1 MKNRNDENKK
11 RKEGSMTG
19 RVRALTGATR
29 VMSLVAAVLIAVFGL
44 TMIGGSAYADTDKA
58 EKYDFYTLSSNVTAY
73 FSDATKPGDNSGLS
87 ADEGW
92 TTIAQNASEGG
103 DLLGYGD
110 DDVSSFSGWLV
121 SKATGSSNTVGYDS
135 LKKIDGKLNGSNDAY
150 KGVLAYAQYGSLLN
164 GLGLDSTS
172 TGLGLHFQNMAFGSI
187 MAFLYLLAGGI
198 DTIFS
203 AVIWVLETLNPFKLF
218 YSAISASSVA
228 MANGMTGGQGVPAWM
243 KSLDTWFSG
252 WYQALVNLSWTVL
265 VPLFIFTFIISSLM
279 WKKGNAL
286 SGLKKL
292 VIRMLFLGV
301 GLPLIGS
308 MYTASL
314 GVMKDATAGAGMGA
328 TRVVLSTFVDFE
340 NWAKVNRLAVPS
352 TDAVLQWDESK
363 QAPTG
368 ESVNKLRQTTVAIN
382 KIANTGAFTD
392 VTGLNPS
399 DLGSIS
405 AESAKMTSSGGLKD
419 VTYIATMN
427 MLLRYTNSESYQAS
441 DFDTSIKGR
450 INQQVSEGKELVKSC
465 ATTWFNVQAD
475 GSTKVDG
482 KSCPTTKALGNPV
495 LKVREGTGLTT
506 THDGSEVTFKTENAQ
521 IAGDWVVLGD
531 DADALKNFNNA
542 NLSALSM
549 YNYLNTTFDKNSATT
564 YSSSN
569 AVSSATREYHNSVNL
584 VGSAGVNWLYWV
596 NAAVTLLCFIVLGLG
611 YAFGMLTGAIKNSL
625 HIITAVPFATLG
637 SLAGIA
643 KVVIYTF
650 TMITEIVG
658 TMFIYRLAQE
668 IILSIPGIFEG
679 GLEHTFGS
687 MGGFGTYLKNS
698 GNITL
703 FTALVSTVLLL
714 ILTWKMMHFRGAFVK
729 GLNEAVTKIVD
740 KFLDTNVAPPAGGGK
755 LMPALAGGVGAG
767 VGSAAANRLMS
778 GRGALG
784 GGSGRGGVSSGLMA
798 GSGGIQDG
806 NGGGSG
812 MGGGSMLSING
823 TDGPGPDEIG
833 PGAPGGDPNGPTGSG
848 SGGGG
853 LLLSDGSGGV
863 NTNVNND
870 ITNGDEN
877 SSLLS
882 TSESDRQ
889 IASEVDARGG
899 LSEPSVSSDSYS
911 GDDVTAS
918 STVVNNSDDTMSET
932 TSSIQSTMDAHDK
945 ADKARVDQAT
955 SGVKAVWHG
964 GKAAAKAYSG
974 DVAGA
979 AQDGQKAL
987 GDVQNAQT
995 KGQEAKAH
1003 RQAAETPRPARS
1015 VQQPRQTSQPQS
1027 QQPQQP
1033 QRGVVGAQRQAPAQ
1047 NQQVRQ
1053 PQPQQP
1059 RPQSQ
1064 QQAPAPT
1071 QAQSPAPSRPAP
1083 SRGSQ
1088 GSGSRS
1094 LSAPRQ
1100 QGSAQMPS
1108 SGRAVNGGSQSA
1120 PSKVGKVSKVSKGM
1134 KGVKPS
1140 GGSSMPSMPS

>member
-1 MKNRNDENKK
+1 MNKK
-11 RKEGSMTG
+11 KQDKKGEGSLMLTS
-19 RVRALTGATR
+19 RVRAVRGFTR
-29 VMSLVAAVLIAVFGL
+29 AMSFVAAVLIAVFGL
-44 TMIGGSAYADTDKA
+44 TMIGGSAYADKDKA

-73 FSDATKPGDNSGLS
+73 FSDATKPGEGDGLS

-103 DLLGYGD
+103 NLLGYGD

-135 LKKIDGKLNGSNDAY
+135 LRVRDNDSSSANSAY
-150 KGVLAYAQYGSLLN
+150 SGVLAYAQYGSLLN
-164 GLGLDSTS
+164 ALGLDSTS

-187 MAFLYLLAGGI
+187 MALLYLLAGGI

-203 AVIWVLETLNPFKLF
+203 AVIWLLETFNPFKF
-218 YSAISASSVA
+218 FFSAISASSTA
-228 MANGMTGGQGVPAWM
+228 MANGMTGGQGVPVWM
-243 KSLDTWFSG
+243 QSLDTWFSG

-265 VPLFIFTFIISSLM
+265 IPLFLFVFIISSLM

-286 SGLKKL
+286 GGLKKL
-292 VIRMLFLGV
+292 VIRVLFLGV

-328 TRVVLSTFVDFE
+328 TRVVISTFVDFE
-340 NWAKVNRLAVPS
+340 NWAKKDRLAVPDNA
-352 TDAVLQWDESK
+352 TLQWDASK

-368 ESVNKLRQTTVAIN
+368 ASVNKLRQTTVAIN
-382 KIANTGAFTD
+382 KLANSGAFSSVSDID
-392 VTGLNPS
+392 VSG
-399 DLGSIS
+399 LGSIS
-405 AESAKMTSSGGLKD
+405 TEAAKADTTSSGGLKD
-419 VTYIATMN
+419 FTYVAAME
-427 MLLRYTNSESYQAS
+427 MLLRYTTAQSYQAS
-441 DFDTSIKGR
+441 DFDTAIKGR
-450 INQQVSEGKELVKSC
+450 ISQQASSGQEQVKSC

-475 GSTKVDG
+475 GSTKADG
-482 KSCPTTKALGNPV
+482 KSGCSAIKASDNPV
-495 LKVREGTGLTT
+495 LKVR
-506 THDGSEVTFKTENAQ
+506 DGSGLQASGESGTITFTTSGDKY
-521 IAGDWVVLGD
+521 AGDWVMFGE
-531 DADALKNFNNA
+531 NFNGS

-584 VGSAGVNWLYWV
+584 VGSAGVSWLYWV
-596 NAAVTLLCFIVLGLG
+596 NGAVTLLCFIVLGLG
-611 YAFGMLTGAIKNSL
+611 YAFGMFTGAIKNSM

-637 SLAGIA
+637 SMAGIA

-650 TMITEIVG
+650 TMITEIIA
-658 TMFIYRLAQE
+658 TMFIYRLVQE
-668 IILSIPGIFEG
+668 IILSIPSIFEG
-679 GLEHTFGS
+679 GLEHMFNS
-687 MGGFGTYLKNS
+687 MGGFGVYLKNS
-698 GNITL
+698 GNVTL
-703 FTALVSTVLLL
+703 FTSLVSTVLLIL
-714 ILTWKMMHFRGAFVK
+714 LTWKMMHFRGAFVK

-740 KFLDTNVAPPAGGGK
+740 KFMDTNVAPPAGGGK

-778 GRGALG
+778 GRGGLG
-784 GGSGRGGVSSGLMA
+784 SGSGRGGVSSGLMA

-833 PGAPGGDPNGPTGSG
+833 PGAPGGDPNAPGG
-848 SGGGG
+848 GGGG

-863 NTNVNND
+863 NAND
-870 ITNGDEN
+870 N
-877 SSLLS
+877 SASDGNSGSLM
-882 TSESDRQ
+882 TSASDRQ
-889 IASEVDARGG
+889 LASEVDARGG
-899 LSEPSVSSDSYS
+899 LSEPSQLEAGPQADAA
-911 GDDVTAS
+911 AS
-918 STVVNNSDDTMSET
+918 SKVANNADDAMSET
-932 TSSIQSTMDAHDK
+932 AGSIQSTMDAHNK

-987 GDVQNAQT
+987 GDVQSAQT

-1003 RQAAETPRPARS
+1003 RQSAEAPRPVQPAR
-1015 VQQPRQTSQPQS
+1015 TSQPQQS
-1027 QQPQQP
+1027 QP
-1033 QRGVVGAQRQAPAQ
+1033 QRGAVGAQRPAPAQ
-1047 NQQVRQ
+1047 A
-1053 PQPQQP
+1053 QP
-1059 RPQSQ
+1059 RPQQPQ
-1064 QQAPAPT
+1064 QQAPA
-1071 QAQSPAPSRPAP
+1071 QAPVQNPAPSRPAP
-1083 SRGSQ
+1083 SR
-1088 GSGSRS
+1088 GSRS

-1100 QGSAQMPS
+1100 QGSPQPP
-1108 SGRAVNGGSQSA
+1108 VNGGAKSA
-1120 PSKVGKVSKVSKGM
+1120 SGKAGKGL

-1140 GGSSMPSMPS
+1140 GGSSMPPMPS

>member
-1 MKNRNDENKK
+1 MLT
-11 RKEGSMTG
+11 S
-19 RVRALTGATR
+19 RVRAVRGFTR
-29 VMSLVAAVLIAVFGL
+29 AMSFVAAVLIAVFGL
-44 TMIGGSAYADTDKA
+44 TMIGGSAYAGKDKA

-73 FSDATKPGDNSGLS
+73 FSDATKPGEGDGLS

-103 DLLGYGD
+103 NLLGYGD

-135 LKKIDGKLNGSNDAY
+135 LKVRDKDSSSANSAY
-150 KGVLAYAQYGSLLN
+150 SGVLAYAQYGSLLN
-164 GLGLDSTS
+164 ALGLDSTS

-187 MAFLYLLAGGI
+187 MALLYLLAGGI

-203 AVIWVLETLNPFKLF
+203 AVIWLLETLNPFKLF
-218 YSAISASSVA
+218 FSAISASSTA
-228 MANGMTGGQGVPAWM
+228 MANGMTGGQGVPVWM
-243 KSLDTWFSG
+243 QSLDTWFSG

-265 VPLFIFTFIISSLM
+265 IPLFLFVFIISSLM

-286 SGLKKL
+286 GGLKKL
-292 VIRMLFLGV
+292 VIRVLFLGV

-328 TRVVLSTFVDFE
+328 TRVVISTFVDFE
-340 NWAKVNRLAVPS
+340 NWAKKDRLAVPDNA
-352 TDAVLQWDESK
+352 TLQWDSSK

-368 ESVNKLRQTTVAIN
+368 ASVNKLRQTTVAIN
-382 KIANTGAFTD
+382 KLANSGAFSSVSDID
-392 VTGLNPS
+392 VSG
-399 DLGSIS
+399 LGSIS
-405 AESAKMTSSGGLKD
+405 TEAAKADTTSSGGLED
-419 VTYIATMN
+419 STYVAAME
-427 MLLRYTNSESYQAS
+427 MLLRYTTAQSYQAS
-441 DFDTSIKGR
+441 DFDTAIKGR
-450 INQQVSEGKELVKSC
+450 ISQQASSGQEQVKSC

-475 GSTKVDG
+475 GSTKADG
-482 KSCPTTKALGNPV
+482 QGCSATKASDNPV
-495 LKVREGTGLTT
+495 LKVREGSGLQASGESGTITFTT
-506 THDGSEVTFKTENAQ
+506 SGNKY
-521 IAGDWVVLGD
+521 AGDWVMRG
-531 DADALKNFNNA
+531 KNFNGA

-584 VGSAGVNWLYWV
+584 VGSAGVSWLYWV
-596 NAAVTLLCFIVLGLG
+596 NGAVTLLCFIVLGLG
-611 YAFGMLTGAIKNSL
+611 YAFGMFTGAIKNSM

-637 SLAGIA
+637 SMAGIA

-650 TMITEIVG
+650 TMITEIIA
-658 TMFIYRLAQE
+658 TMFIYRLVQE
-668 IILSIPGIFEG
+668 IILSIPSIFEG
-679 GLEHTFGS
+679 GLEHMFNS
-687 MGGFGTYLKNS
+687 MGGFGVYLKNS
-698 GNITL
+698 GNVTL
-703 FTALVSTVLLL
+703 FTSLVSTVLLIL
-714 ILTWKMMHFRGAFVK
+714 LTWKMMHFRGAFVK

-778 GRGALG
+778 GRGGLG
-784 GGSGRGGVSSGLMA
+784 SGSGRGGASSGLMA

-806 NGGGSG
+806 NGGVSG
-812 MGGGSMLSING
+812 MGGGSMFSING

-833 PGAPGGDPNGPTGSG
+833 PGASGGDPNAPGG
-848 SGGGG
+848 GGGG

-863 NTNVNND
+863 NVDNSTSND
-870 ITNGDEN
+870 N
-877 SSLLS
+877 SSALM

-889 IASEVDARGG
+889 LASEVDARGG
-899 LSEPSVSSDSYS
+899 LSEPAQIEAGPQADAA
-911 GDDVTAS
+911 AS
-918 STVVNNSDDTMSET
+918 SKVANNADDAMSET
-932 TSSIQSTMDAHDK
+932 AGSIQSTMDAHDK

-987 GDVQNAQT
+987 GDVQSAQT

-1003 RQAAETPRPARS
+1003 RQSAEAPRP
-1015 VQQPRQTSQPQS
+1015 VQPARQTSQPQS
-1027 QQPQQP
+1027 QPS
-1033 QRGVVGAQRQAPAQ
+1033 QRGAVGAQR
-1047 NQQVRQ
+1047 QQVRQ
-1053 PQPQQP
+1053 PQAQP
-1059 RPQSQ
+1059 Q
-1064 QQAPAPT
+1064 QQAPTQT
-1071 QAQSPAPSRPAP
+1071 QAPAQTPAPSRPAP
-1083 SRGSQ
+1083 SRG
-1088 GSGSRS
+1088 GSSRS

-1100 QGSAQMPS
+1100 GASQMPVKGS
-1108 SGRAVNGGSQSA
+1108 SQGASGKAGNGL
-1120 PSKVGKVSKVSKGM
+1120 

-1140 GGSSMPSMPS
+1140 GGSSMPPMPS

>member
-1 MKNRNDENKK
+1 MLT
-11 RKEGSMTG
+11 S
-19 RVRALTGATR
+19 RVRAVRGFTR
-29 VMSLVAAVLIAVFGL
+29 AMSFVAAVLIAVFGL
-44 TMIGGSAYADTDKA
+44 TMIGGSAYAGEDKA

-73 FSDATKPGDNSGLS
+73 FSDATKPGEGDGLS

-103 DLLGYGD
+103 NLLGYGD

-135 LKKIDGKLNGSNDAY
+135 LKVRDNDSSSANSAY
-150 KGVLAYAQYGSLLN
+150 SGVLAYAQYGSLLN
-164 GLGLDSTS
+164 ALGLDSTS

-187 MAFLYLLAGGI
+187 MALLYLLAGGI

-203 AVIWVLETLNPFKLF
+203 AVIWLLETLNPFKF
-218 YSAISASSVA
+218 FFSAISASSTA
-228 MANGMTGGQGVPAWM
+228 MANGMTGGQGVPVWM
-243 KSLDTWFSG
+243 QSLDTWFSG

-265 VPLFIFTFIISSLM
+265 IPLFLFVFIISSLM

-286 SGLKKL
+286 GGLKKL
-292 VIRMLFLGV
+292 VIRVLFLGV

-328 TRVVLSTFVDFE
+328 TRVVISTFVDFE
-340 NWAKVNRLAVPS
+340 NWAKKDRLAVPDNA
-352 TDAVLQWDESK
+352 TLQWDSSK

-368 ESVNKLRQTTVAIN
+368 ASVNKLRQTTVAIN
-382 KIANTGAFTD
+382 KLANSGAFSSVSDID
-392 VTGLNPS
+392 VSG
-399 DLGSIS
+399 LGSIS
-405 AESAKMTSSGGLKD
+405 TEAAKADTTSSGGLKD
-419 VTYIATMN
+419 FTYVAAME
-427 MLLRYTNSESYQAS
+427 MLLRYTTAQSYQAS
-441 DFDTSIKGR
+441 DFDTAIKGR
-450 INQQVSEGKELVKSC
+450 ISQQASSGQEQVKSC

-475 GSTKVDG
+475 GSTKADG
-482 KSCPTTKALGNPV
+482 KGCSATTASDNPV
-495 LKVREGTGLTT
+495 LKVREGSGLQASGESGTITFTT
-506 THDGSEVTFKTENAQ
+506 SGDKY
-521 IAGDWVVLGD
+521 AGDWVMLGE
-531 DADALKNFNNA
+531 NFNGA

-584 VGSAGVNWLYWV
+584 VGSAGVSWLYWV
-596 NAAVTLLCFIVLGLG
+596 NGAVTLLCFIVLGLG
-611 YAFGMLTGAIKNSL
+611 YAFGMFTGAIKNSM

-637 SLAGIA
+637 SMAGIA

-650 TMITEIVG
+650 TMITEIIA
-658 TMFIYRLAQE
+658 TMFIYHLVQE
-668 IILSIPGIFEG
+668 IILSIPSIFEG
-679 GLEHTFGS
+679 GLEHMFNS
-687 MGGFGTYLKNS
+687 MGGFGVYLKNS
-698 GNITL
+698 GNVTL
-703 FTALVSTVLLL
+703 FTSLVSTVLLIL
-714 ILTWKMMHFRGAFVK
+714 LTWKMMHFRGAFVK

-755 LMPALAGGVGAG
+755 LVPALAGGVGAG

-778 GRGALG
+778 GRGGLG
-784 GGSGRGGVSSGLMA
+784 SGSGRGGASSGLMA

-806 NGGGSG
+806 NGGVSG

-833 PGAPGGDPNGPTGSG
+833 PGASGGDPNAPGG
-848 SGGGG
+848 GGGG

-863 NTNVNND
+863 NVDNSTSND
-870 ITNGDEN
+870 N
-877 SSLLS
+877 SSALM

-889 IASEVDARGG
+889 LASEVDARGG
-899 LSEPSVSSDSYS
+899 LSEPAQIEAGPQADAA
-911 GDDVTAS
+911 AS
-918 STVVNNSDDTMSET
+918 SKVANNADDAMSET
-932 TSSIQSTMDAHDK
+932 AGSIQSTMDAHNK

-987 GDVQNAQT
+987 GDVQSAQT

-1003 RQAAETPRPARS
+1003 RQSAEAPRP
-1015 VQQPRQTSQPQS
+1015 VQPARQTSQPQS
-1027 QQPQQP
+1027 QP
-1033 QRGVVGAQRQAPAQ
+1033 QRGAVGAQRQAPAQ

-1053 PQPQQP
+1053 PQAQPQQA
-1059 RPQSQ
+1059 Q
-1064 QQAPAPT
+1064 T
-1071 QAQSPAPSRPAP
+1071 QSPAPSRPAP
-1083 SRGSQ
+1083 SRGS
-1088 GSGSRS
+1088 SSRS

-1100 QGSAQMPS
+1100 GSSQMPS
-1108 SGRAVNGGSQSA
+1108 SGKAVNGGAKSA
-1120 PSKVGKVSKVSKGM
+1120 SGKAGKGL
-1134 KGVKPS
+1134 KGVKLS
-1140 GGSSMPSMPS
+1140 GGSSMPPMPS

>member
-1 MKNRNDENKK
+1 MLT
-11 RKEGSMTG
+11 S
-19 RVRALTGATR
+19 RVRAVRGFTR
-29 VMSLVAAVLIAVFGL
+29 AMSFVAAVLIAVFGL
-44 TMIGGSAYADTDKA
+44 TMIGGSAYADKDKA

-73 FSDATKPGDNSGLS
+73 FSDATKPGEGDGLS

-103 DLLGYGD
+103 NLLGYGD

-135 LKKIDGKLNGSNDAY
+135 LKVRDNDSSSANSAY
-150 KGVLAYAQYGSLLN
+150 SGVLAYAQYGSLLN
-164 GLGLDSTS
+164 ALGLDSTS

-187 MAFLYLLAGGI
+187 MALLYLLAGGI

-203 AVIWVLETLNPFKLF
+203 AVIWLLETLNPFKF
-218 YSAISASSVA
+218 FFSAISASSMA
-228 MANGMTGGQGVPAWM
+228 MANGMTGGQGVPVWM
-243 KSLDTWFSG
+243 QSLDTWFSG

-265 VPLFIFTFIISSLM
+265 IPLFLFVFIISSLM

-286 SGLKKL
+286 GGLKKL
-292 VIRMLFLGV
+292 VIRVLFLGV

-328 TRVVLSTFVDFE
+328 TRVVISTFVDFE
-340 NWAKVNRLAVPS
+340 NWAKKDRLAVPDNA
-352 TDAVLQWDESK
+352 TLQWDSSK

-368 ESVNKLRQTTVAIN
+368 ASVNKLRQTTVAIN
-382 KIANTGAFTD
+382 KLANSGAFSSVSDID
-392 VTGLNPS
+392 VSG
-399 DLGSIS
+399 LGSIS
-405 AESAKMTSSGGLKD
+405 TEAAKADTTSSGGLKD
-419 VTYIATMN
+419 FTYVAAME
-427 MLLRYTNSESYQAS
+427 MLLRYTTAQSYQAS
-441 DFDTSIKGR
+441 DFDTAIKGR
-450 INQQVSEGKELVKSC
+450 ISQQASSGQEQVKSC

-475 GSTKVDG
+475 GSTKADG
-482 KSCPTTKALGNPV
+482 KGCSATKASDNPV
-495 LKVREGTGLTT
+495 LKVREGSGLQVSGESGTITFTT
-506 THDGSEVTFKTENAQ
+506 SGDKY
-521 IAGDWVVLGD
+521 AGDWVMLGE
-531 DADALKNFNNA
+531 NFNGA

-584 VGSAGVNWLYWV
+584 VGSAGVSWLYWV
-596 NAAVTLLCFIVLGLG
+596 NGAVTLLCFIVLGLG
-611 YAFGMLTGAIKNSL
+611 YAFGMFTGAIKNSM

-637 SLAGIA
+637 SMAGIA

-650 TMITEIVG
+650 TMITEIIA
-658 TMFIYRLAQE
+658 TMFIYRLVQE
-668 IILSIPGIFEG
+668 IILSIPSIFEG
-679 GLEHTFGS
+679 GLEHMFNS
-687 MGGFGTYLKNS
+687 MGGFGVYLKNS
-698 GNITL
+698 GNVTL
-703 FTALVSTVLLL
+703 FTSLVSTVLLIL
-714 ILTWKMMHFRGAFVK
+714 LTWKMMHFRGAFVK

-778 GRGALG
+778 GRGGLG
-784 GGSGRGGVSSGLMA
+784 SGSGRGGASSGLMA

-806 NGGGSG
+806 NGGVSG
-812 MGGGSMLSING
+812 MGGGSMFSING

-833 PGAPGGDPNGPTGSG
+833 PGASGGDPNAPGG
-848 SGGGG
+848 GGGG

-863 NTNVNND
+863 NVDNSTSND
-870 ITNGDEN
+870 N
-877 SSLLS
+877 SSALM

-889 IASEVDARGG
+889 LASEVDARGG
-899 LSEPSVSSDSYS
+899 LSEPAQIEAGPQADAA
-911 GDDVTAS
+911 AS
-918 STVVNNSDDTMSET
+918 SKVANNADDAMSET
-932 TSSIQSTMDAHDK
+932 AGSIQSTMDAHDK

-987 GDVQNAQT
+987 GDVQSAQT

-1003 RQAAETPRPARS
+1003 RQSAEAPRP
-1015 VQQPRQTSQPQS
+1015 VQPARQTSQPQS
-1027 QQPQQP
+1027 QPS
-1033 QRGVVGAQRQAPAQ
+1033 QRGAVGAQR
-1047 NQQVRQ
+1047 QQVRQ
-1053 PQPQQP
+1053 PQAQP
-1059 RPQSQ
+1059 Q
-1064 QQAPAPT
+1064 QQAPTQT
-1071 QAQSPAPSRPAP
+1071 QAPAQTPAPSRPAP
-1083 SRGSQ
+1083 SRG
-1088 GSGSRS
+1088 GSSRS

-1100 QGSAQMPS
+1100 GASQMPVKGS
-1108 SGRAVNGGSQSA
+1108 SQGASGKAGNGL
-1120 PSKVGKVSKVSKGM
+1120 

-1140 GGSSMPSMPS
+1140 GGSSMPPMPS

>member
-1 MKNRNDENKK
+1 MLT
-11 RKEGSMTG
+11 S
-19 RVRALTGATR
+19 RVRAVRGFTR
-29 VMSLVAAVLIAVFGL
+29 AMSFVAAVLIAVFGL
-44 TMIGGSAYADTDKA
+44 TMIGGSAYADKDKA

-73 FSDATKPGDNSGLS
+73 FSDAAKPGEGEGLS

-92 TTIAQNASEGG
+92 TTIAGNASEGG

-110 DDVSSFSGWLV
+110 NDISSFSGWLA
-121 SKATGSSNTVGYDS
+121 SATTGASNTVGYDS
-135 LKKIDGKLNGSNDAY
+135 LKVSDNGSSSANSVY
-150 KGVLAYAQYGSLLN
+150 RGILGYAQYGSLLN
-164 GLGLDSTS
+164 ALGLDSTS

-187 MAFLYLLAGGI
+187 MALLYLLAGGI

-203 AVIWVLETLNPFKLF
+203 AVIWLLETLNPFKF
-218 YSAISASSVA
+218 FFSAISASSAA
-228 MANGMTGGQGVPAWM
+228 MANGMTGGQGVPTWM
-243 KSLDTWFSG
+243 QSLDTWFSG

-265 VPLFIFTFIISSLM
+265 IPLFLFTFIISSLM

-301 GLPLIGS
+301 GVPLIGS

-352 TDAVLQWDESK
+352 DATLEWDDSK
-363 QAPTG
+363 QSPTG
-368 ESVNKLRQTTVAIN
+368 ASVNKLRQTTVAIN
-382 KIANTGAFTD
+382 RIANPGAFTD
-392 VTGLNPS
+392 VSGIKPS

-405 AESAKMTSSGGLKD
+405 AESAKADVTSNGGLKD
-419 VTYIATMN
+419 LTFMATMN
-427 MLLRYTNSESYQAS
+427 MLLRYTNAQSYQAS
-441 DFDTSIKGR
+441 DFDTAIKGR
-450 INQQVSEGKELVKSC
+450 ISQQASGGQETVKNC

-475 GSTKVDG
+475 GSTKTDG
-482 KSCPTTKALGNPV
+482 KSCSTIKASDNPV
-495 LKVREGTGLTT
+495 LKVQECTGLQANRPE
-506 THDGSEVTFKTENAQ
+506 GSGVVTFTTNNAQ
-521 IAGDWVVLGD
+521 LAGDWVMLGD
-531 DADALKNFNNA
+531 NFNNA

-549 YNYLNTTFDKNSATT
+549 YNYLNTAFSKNSATV
-564 YSSSN
+564 YSSAHS
-569 AVSSATREYHNSVNL
+569 VSSATREYHNSVNL
-584 VGSAGVNWLYWV
+584 VGSAGVSWLYWT
-596 NAAVTLLCFIVLGLG
+596 NSAVTLLCFIVLGLG
-611 YAFGMLTGAIKNSL
+611 YAFGMFTGAIKNSL

-643 KVVIYTF
+643 KVLIYTF
-650 TMITEIVG
+650 TMITEIIA
-658 TMFIYRLAQE
+658 TMFIYRLVQE
-668 IILSIPGIFEG
+668 IIISIPGIFEG
-679 GLEHTFGS
+679 GLEHMFNS

-698 GNITL
+698 GNVTL
-703 FTALVSTVLLL
+703 FTSIVSTVLLL
-714 ILTWKMMHFRGAFVK
+714 ILTWKMLHFRGAFVK
-729 GLNEAVTKIVD
+729 GLNEAVTKIID

-778 GRGALG
+778 GRGGLG
-784 GGSGRGGVSSGLMA
+784 SGSGRGGASSGLMA

-806 NGGGSG
+806 NGGVSG

-833 PGAPGGDPNGPTGSG
+833 PGASGGDPSAPGG
-848 SGGGG
+848 GGGG

-863 NTNVNND
+863 NVDNSTSND
-870 ITNGDEN
+870 N
-877 SSLLS
+877 SSALM

-889 IASEVDARGG
+889 LASEVDARGG
-899 LSEPSVSSDSYS
+899 LSEPAQIEAGPQADAA
-911 GDDVTAS
+911 AS
-918 STVVNNSDDTMSET
+918 SKVANNADDAMSET
-932 TSSIQSTMDAHDK
+932 AGSIQSTMDAHNK

-987 GDVQNAQT
+987 GDVQSAQT

-1003 RQAAETPRPARS
+1003 RQSAEAPRP
-1015 VQQPRQTSQPQS
+1015 VQPTRTSQPQS
-1027 QQPQQP
+1027 QP
-1033 QRGVVGAQRQAPAQ
+1033 QRGAVGAQRQVPAQ
-1047 NQQVRQ
+1047 AQ
-1053 PQPQQP
+1053 P
-1059 RPQSQ
+1059 Q
-1064 QQAPAPT
+1064 QQAPTQT
-1071 QAQSPAPSRPAP
+1071 QAPAQTPAPSRPAP
-1083 SRGSQ
+1083 SRG
-1088 GSGSRS
+1088 GSSRS

-1100 QGSAQMPS
+1100 GASQMPS
-1108 SGRAVNGGSQSA
+1108 SGKAVNGGAKSA
-1120 PSKVGKVSKVSKGM
+1120 SGKAGKGL

-1140 GGSSMPSMPS
+1140 GGSSMPPMPS

>member
-1 MKNRNDENKK
+1 MLT
-11 RKEGSMTG
+11 S
-19 RVRALTGATR
+19 RVRAVRGFTR
-29 VMSLVAAVLIAVFGL
+29 AMSFAAALLIAVFGL
-44 TMIGGSAYADTDKA
+44 TMIGGSAYADKDKA

-73 FSDATKPGDNSGLS
+73 FSDATKPGEGDGLS

-103 DLLGYGD
+103 NLLGYGD

-135 LKKIDGKLNGSNDAY
+135 LKVRDNDSSSANSAY
-150 KGVLAYAQYGSLLN
+150 SGVLAYAQYGSLLN
-164 GLGLDSTS
+164 ALGLDSTS

-187 MAFLYLLAGGI
+187 MALLYLLAGGI

-203 AVIWVLETLNPFKLF
+203 AVIWLLETLNPFKF
-218 YSAISASSVA
+218 FFSAISASSTA
-228 MANGMTGGQGVPAWM
+228 MANGMTGGQGVPVWM
-243 KSLDTWFSG
+243 QSLDTWFSG

-265 VPLFIFTFIISSLM
+265 IPLFLFVFIISSLM

-286 SGLKKL
+286 GGLKKL
-292 VIRMLFLGV
+292 VIRVLFLGV

-328 TRVVLSTFVDFE
+328 TRVVISTFVDFE
-340 NWAKVNRLAVPS
+340 NWAKKDRLAVPDNA
-352 TDAVLQWDESK
+352 TLQWDSSK

-368 ESVNKLRQTTVAIN
+368 ASVNKLRQTTVAIN
-382 KIANTGAFTD
+382 KLANSGAFSSVSDID
-392 VTGLNPS
+392 VSG
-399 DLGSIS
+399 LGSIS
-405 AESAKMTSSGGLKD
+405 TEAAKADTTSSGGLKD
-419 VTYIATMN
+419 FTYVAAME
-427 MLLRYTNSESYQAS
+427 MLLRYTTAQSYQAS
-441 DFDTSIKGR
+441 DFDTAIKGR
-450 INQQVSEGKELVKSC
+450 ISQQASSGQEQVKSC

-475 GSTKVDG
+475 GSTKADG
-482 KSCPTTKALGNPV
+482 KGCSATKASDNPV
-495 LKVREGTGLTT
+495 LKVREGSGLQVSGESGTITFTT
-506 THDGSEVTFKTENAQ
+506 SGDKY
-521 IAGDWVVLGD
+521 AGDWVMLGE
-531 DADALKNFNNA
+531 NFNGA

-584 VGSAGVNWLYWV
+584 VGSAGVSWLYWV
-596 NAAVTLLCFIVLGLG
+596 NGAVTLLCFIVLGLG
-611 YAFGMLTGAIKNSL
+611 YAFGMFTGAIKNSM

-637 SLAGIA
+637 SMAGIA

-650 TMITEIVG
+650 TMITEIIA
-658 TMFIYRLAQE
+658 TMFIYRLVQE
-668 IILSIPGIFEG
+668 IILSIPSIFEG
-679 GLEHTFGS
+679 GLEHMFNS
-687 MGGFGTYLKNS
+687 MGGFGVYLKNS
-698 GNITL
+698 GNVTL
-703 FTALVSTVLLL
+703 FTSLVSTVLLIL
-714 ILTWKMMHFRGAFVK
+714 LTWKMMHFRGAFVK

-778 GRGALG
+778 GRGGLG
-784 GGSGRGGVSSGLMA
+784 SGSGRGGASSGLMA

-806 NGGGSG
+806 NGGVSG
-812 MGGGSMLSING
+812 MGGGSMFSING

-833 PGAPGGDPNGPTGSG
+833 PGASGGDPNAPGG
-848 SGGGG
+848 GGGG

-863 NTNVNND
+863 NVDNSTSND
-870 ITNGDEN
+870 N
-877 SSLLS
+877 SSALM

-889 IASEVDARGG
+889 LASEVDARGG
-899 LSEPSVSSDSYS
+899 LSEPAQIEAGPQADA
-911 GDDVTAS
+911 TAS
-918 STVVNNSDDTMSET
+918 SKVANNADDGMSET
-932 TSSIQSTMDAHDK
+932 TQSIQSTMEAHDK

-1003 RQAAETPRPARS
+1003 RQSAEAPRPVQPARQS
-1015 VQQPRQTSQPQS
+1015 QS
-1027 QQPQQP
+1027 QQTQSQP
-1033 QRGVVGAQRQAPAQ
+1033 QRGVVGAQRPSPAQAQQPRQPKLQQSQQAPAQ
-1047 NQQVRQ
+1047 AA
-1053 PQPQQP
+1053 
-1059 RPQSQ
+1059 S
-1064 QQAPAPT
+1064 PAQT
-1071 QAQSPAPSRPAP
+1071 PAPSRPAP
-1083 SRGSQ
+1083 SRG
-1088 GSGSRS
+1088 GSSRS

-1100 QGSAQMPS
+1100 S
-1108 SGRAVNGGSQSA
+1108 GSQSA
-1120 PSKVGKVSKVSKGM
+1120 SGKASKGL
-1134 KGVKPS
+1134 KGPKPS
-1140 GGSSMPSMPS
+1140 GGSSMPPMPS

>member
-1 MKNRNDENKK
+1 MLT
-11 RKEGSMTG
+11 S
-19 RVRALTGATR
+19 RVRAVRGFTR
-29 VMSLVAAVLIAVFGL
+29 AMSFGAAVLIAVFGL
-44 TMIGGSAYADTDKA
+44 TMIGGSAYADKDKA

-73 FSDATKPGDNSGLS
+73 FSDATKPGEGDGLS

-103 DLLGYGD
+103 NLLGYGD

-135 LKKIDGKLNGSNDAY
+135 LRVRDNESGSSANSAY
-150 KGVLAYAQYGSLLN
+150 SGVLAYAQYGSLLN
-164 GLGLDSTS
+164 ALGLDSTS

-187 MAFLYLLAGGI
+187 MALLYLLAGGI

-203 AVIWVLETLNPFKLF
+203 AVIWLLETLNPFKF
-218 YSAISASSVA
+218 FFSAISASSTA

-243 KSLDTWFSG
+243 QSLDTWFSG

-265 VPLFIFTFIISSLM
+265 IPLFLFVFIISSLM

-286 SGLKKL
+286 GGLKKL
-292 VIRMLFLGV
+292 VIRVLFLGV

-328 TRVVLSTFVDFE
+328 TRVVISTFVDFE
-340 NWAKVNRLAVPS
+340 NWAKKDRLAVPDNA
-352 TDAVLQWDESK
+352 TLQWDSSK

-368 ESVNKLRQTTVAIN
+368 ASVNKLRQTTVAIN
-382 KIANTGAFTD
+382 KLANSGAFSSVSDID
-392 VTGLNPS
+392 VSG
-399 DLGSIS
+399 LGSIS
-405 AESAKMTSSGGLKD
+405 TEAAKADTTSSGGLKD
-419 VTYIATMN
+419 FTYVAAME
-427 MLLRYTNSESYQAS
+427 MLLRYTTAQSYQAS
-441 DFDTSIKGR
+441 DFDTAIKGR
-450 INQQVSEGKELVKSC
+450 ISQQASSGQEQVKSC
-465 ATTWFNVQAD
+465 ATIWFNVQAD
-475 GSTKVDG
+475 GSTKADG
-482 KSCPTTKALGNPV
+482 KGCSATKASDNPV
-495 LKVREGTGLTT
+495 LKVREGSGLQASGESGTITFTT
-506 THDGSEVTFKTENAQ
+506 SGDKY
-521 IAGDWVVLGD
+521 AGDWVMLGE
-531 DADALKNFNNA
+531 NFNGA

-584 VGSAGVNWLYWV
+584 VGSAGVSWLYWV
-596 NAAVTLLCFIVLGLG
+596 NGAVTLLCFIVLGLG
-611 YAFGMLTGAIKNSL
+611 YAFGMFTGAIKNSM

-637 SLAGIA
+637 SMAGIA

-650 TMITEIVG
+650 TMITEIIA
-658 TMFIYRLAQE
+658 TMFIYRLVQE
-668 IILSIPGIFEG
+668 IILSIPSIFEG
-679 GLEHTFGS
+679 GLEHMFNS
-687 MGGFGTYLKNS
+687 MGGFGVYLKNS
-698 GNITL
+698 GNVTL
-703 FTALVSTVLLL
+703 FTSLVSTVLLIL
-714 ILTWKMMHFRGAFVK
+714 LTWKMMHFRGAFVK

-778 GRGALG
+778 GRGGLG
-784 GGSGRGGVSSGLMA
+784 SGSGRGGASSGLMA

-806 NGGGSG
+806 NGGVSG

-833 PGAPGGDPNGPTGSG
+833 PGASGGDPSAPGG
-848 SGGGG
+848 GGGG
-853 LLLSDGSGGV
+853 LLLSDGSGGI
-863 NTNVNND
+863 NAND
-870 ITNGDEN
+870 NSTSNDN
-877 SSLLS
+877 SSALM

-889 IASEVDARGG
+889 LASEVDARGG
-899 LSEPSVSSDSYS
+899 LSEPAQIEAGPQVDAA
-911 GDDVTAS
+911 AS
-918 STVVNNSDDTMSET
+918 SKVANNADDAMSET
-932 TSSIQSTMDAHDK
+932 AGSIQSTMDAHNK

-987 GDVQNAQT
+987 GDVQSAQT

-1003 RQAAETPRPARS
+1003 RQSAEAPRPVQPAR
-1015 VQQPRQTSQPQS
+1015 TSQPQS
-1027 QQPQQP
+1027 QP
-1033 QRGVVGAQRQAPAQ
+1033 QRGAVGAQR
-1047 NQQVRQ
+1047 QQVRQ
-1053 PQPQQP
+1053 PQAQP
-1059 RPQSQ
+1059 Q
-1064 QQAPAPT
+1064 QQAPTQT
-1071 QAQSPAPSRPAP
+1071 QAPAQKPVQSRPAP
-1083 SRGSQ
+1083 SRGS
-1088 GSGSRS
+1088 SPRS

-1100 QGSAQMPS
+1100 GSSQMPS
-1108 SGRAVNGGSQSA
+1108 SGKAVNGGAKSA
-1120 PSKVGKVSKVSKGM
+1120 SGKAGKGLKV
-1134 KGVKPS
+1134 VKPS
-1140 GGSSMPSMPS
+1140 GGSSMPPMPS

>member
-1 MKNRNDENKK
+1 MLT
-11 RKEGSMTG
+11 S
-19 RVRALTGATR
+19 RVRAVRGVTR
-29 VMSLVAAVLIAVFGL
+29 AMSFVAAVLIAVFGL
-44 TMIGGSAYADTDKA
+44 TMIGGSAYADKDKA

-73 FSDATKPGDNSGLS
+73 FSDAAKPGEGEGLS

-92 TTIAQNASEGG
+92 TTIAGNASEGG

-110 DDVSSFSGWLV
+110 NDISSFSGWLA
-121 SKATGSSNTVGYDS
+121 SATTGASNTVGYDS
-135 LKKIDGKLNGSNDAY
+135 LKVSDNGSSSANSVYRGILD
-150 KGVLAYAQYGSLLN
+150 YAQYGSLLN
-164 GLGLDSTS
+164 ALGLDSTS

-187 MAFLYLLAGGI
+187 MALLYLLAGGI

-203 AVIWVLETLNPFKLF
+203 AVIWLLETLNPFKF
-218 YSAISASSVA
+218 FFSAISASSAA
-228 MANGMTGGQGVPAWM
+228 MANGMTGGQGVPVWM
-243 KSLDTWFSG
+243 QSLDTWFSG

-265 VPLFIFTFIISSLM
+265 IPLFLFTFIISSLM

-301 GLPLIGS
+301 GVPLIGS

-352 TDAVLQWDESK
+352 DATLEWDDSK

-368 ESVNKLRQTTVAIN
+368 ASVNKLRQTTVAIN
-382 KIANTGAFTD
+382 RIANPGAFTD
-392 VTGLNPS
+392 VSGIKPS

-405 AESAKMTSSGGLKD
+405 AESAKADVTSNGGLKD
-419 VTYIATMN
+419 LTFMATMN
-427 MLLRYTNSESYQAS
+427 MLLRYTNAQSYQAS
-441 DFDTSIKGR
+441 DFDTAIKGR
-450 INQQVSEGKELVKSC
+450 ISQQASGGQETVKNC

-475 GSTKVDG
+475 GSTKTDG
-482 KSCPTTKALGNPV
+482 KSCSTIKASDNPV
-495 LKVREGTGLTT
+495 LKVQEGTGLQANRPE
-506 THDGSEVTFKTENAQ
+506 GSGVVTFTTNNAQ
-521 IAGDWVVLGD
+521 LAGDWVMLGD
-531 DADALKNFNNA
+531 NFNNA

-549 YNYLNTTFDKNSATT
+549 YNYLNTAFSKNSATV
-564 YSSSN
+564 YSSAHS
-569 AVSSATREYHNSVNL
+569 VSSATREYHNSVNL
-584 VGSAGVNWLYWV
+584 VGSAGVSWLYWT
-596 NAAVTLLCFIVLGLG
+596 NSAVTLLCFIVLGLG
-611 YAFGMLTGAIKNSL
+611 YAFGMFTGAIKNSL

-643 KVVIYTF
+643 KVLIYTF
-650 TMITEIVG
+650 TMITEIIA
-658 TMFIYRLAQE
+658 TMFIYRLVQE
-668 IILSIPGIFEG
+668 IIISIPGIFEG
-679 GLEHTFGS
+679 GLEHMFNS

-698 GNITL
+698 GNVTL
-703 FTALVSTVLLL
+703 FTSIVSTVLLL
-714 ILTWKMMHFRGAFVK
+714 ILTWKMLHFRGAFVK
-729 GLNEAVTKIVD
+729 GLNEAVTKIID

-778 GRGALG
+778 GRGGLG
-784 GGSGRGGVSSGLMA
+784 SGSGRGGASSGLMA

-806 NGGGSG
+806 NGGVSG

-833 PGAPGGDPNGPTGSG
+833 PGASGGDPNGPTGGG
-848 SGGGG
+848 SGGG

-863 NTNVNND
+863 NVDNSTSND
-870 ITNGDEN
+870 N
-877 SSLLS
+877 SSALM

-889 IASEVDARGG
+889 LASEVDARGG
-899 LSEPSVSSDSYS
+899 LSEPAQLEAGPQADAA
-911 GDDVTAS
+911 AS
-918 STVVNNSDDTMSET
+918 SKVANNADDAMSET
-932 TSSIQSTMDAHDK
+932 AGSIQSTMDAHNK

-987 GDVQNAQT
+987 GDVQSAQT

-1003 RQAAETPRPARS
+1003 RQSAEAPRP
-1015 VQQPRQTSQPQS
+1015 VQPARQTSQPQS
-1027 QQPQQP
+1027 QPS
-1033 QRGVVGAQRQAPAQ
+1033 QRGAQR
-1047 NQQVRQ
+1047 QQVRQ
-1053 PQPQQP
+1053 PQAQP
-1059 RPQSQ
+1059 Q
-1064 QQAPAPT
+1064 QQAPTQT
-1071 QAQSPAPSRPAP
+1071 QAPAQTPAPSRPAP
-1083 SRGSQ
+1083 SRG
-1088 GSGSRS
+1088 GSSRS

-1100 QGSAQMPS
+1100 GASQMPVKGS
-1108 SGRAVNGGSQSA
+1108 SQGAS
-1120 PSKVGKVSKVSKGM
+1120 GKAGKGL

-1140 GGSSMPSMPS
+1140 GGSSMPPMPS

>member
-1 MKNRNDENKK
+1 MLT
-11 RKEGSMTG
+11 S
-19 RVRALTGATR
+19 RVRAVRGFTR
-29 VMSLVAAVLIAVFGL
+29 VMSFVAAVLIAVFGL
-44 TMIGGSAYADTDKA
+44 TIIGGSAYADKDKA

-73 FSDATKPGDNSGLS
+73 FSDATKPGEGDGLS

-103 DLLGYGD
+103 NLLGYGD

-135 LKKIDGKLNGSNDAY
+135 LKVRDNDSSSANSAY
-150 KGVLAYAQYGSLLN
+150 SGVLAYAQYGSLLN
-164 GLGLDSTS
+164 ALGLDSTS

-187 MAFLYLLAGGI
+187 MALLYLLAGGI

-203 AVIWVLETLNPFKLF
+203 AVIWLLETLNPFKF
-218 YSAISASSVA
+218 FFSAISASSTA
-228 MANGMTGGQGVPAWM
+228 MANGMTGGQGVPVWM
-243 KSLDTWFSG
+243 QSLDTWFSG

-286 SGLKKL
+286 NGLKKL

-328 TRVVLSTFVDFE
+328 TRVVISTFVDFE
-340 NWAKVNRLAVPS
+340 NWAKKDRLAVPDNA
-352 TDAVLQWDESK
+352 TLQWDSSK

-368 ESVNKLRQTTVAIN
+368 ASVNKLRQTTVAIN
-382 KIANTGAFTD
+382 KLANSGAFSSVSDID
-392 VTGLNPS
+392 VSG
-399 DLGSIS
+399 LGSIS
-405 AESAKMTSSGGLKD
+405 TEAAKADTTSSGGLKD
-419 VTYIATMN
+419 FTYVAAME
-427 MLLRYTNSESYQAS
+427 MLLRYTTAQSYQAS
-441 DFDTSIKGR
+441 DFDTAIKGR
-450 INQQVSEGKELVKSC
+450 ISQQASSGQEQVKSC

-475 GSTKVDG
+475 GSTKADG
-482 KSCPTTKALGNPV
+482 KSGCSATKASENPV
-495 LKVREGTGLTT
+495 LKVREGSGLQASGESRTITFTT
-506 THDGSEVTFKTENAQ
+506 SGDKY
-521 IAGDWVVLGD
+521 AGDWVMLGE
-531 DADALKNFNNA
+531 NFNGS

-569 AVSSATREYHNSVNL
+569 AVSPATREYHNSVNL
-584 VGSAGVNWLYWV
+584 VGAAGVSWLYWV
-596 NAAVTLLCFIVLGLG
+596 NGAVTLLCFIVLGLG
-611 YAFGMLTGAIKNSL
+611 YAFGMFTGAIKNSM

-637 SLAGIA
+637 SMAGIA

-650 TMITEIVG
+650 TMITEIIA
-658 TMFIYRLAQE
+658 TMFIYRLVQE
-668 IILSIPGIFEG
+668 IILSIPSIFEG
-679 GLEHTFGS
+679 GLEHMFNS
-687 MGGFGTYLKNS
+687 MGGFGVYLKNS
-698 GNITL
+698 GNVTL
-703 FTALVSTVLLL
+703 FTSLVSTVLLIL
-714 ILTWKMMHFRGAFVK
+714 LTWKMMHFRGAFVK
-729 GLNEAVTKIVD
+729 GLNEAVTKIID

-778 GRGALG
+778 GRGGLG
-784 GGSGRGGVSSGLMA
+784 SGSGRGGASSGLMA

-806 NGGGSG
+806 NGGVSG

-833 PGAPGGDPNGPTGSG
+833 PGASGGDPNGSG
-848 SGGGG
+848 GGGGG

-863 NTNVNND
+863 NVDDSTSND
-870 ITNGDEN
+870 N
-877 SSLLS
+877 SSALM

-889 IASEVDARGG
+889 LASEVDARGG
-899 LSEPSVSSDSYS
+899 LSEPAQIEAGPQADAA
-911 GDDVTAS
+911 AS
-918 STVVNNSDDTMSET
+918 SKVANNADDAMSET
-932 TSSIQSTMDAHDK
+932 AGSIQSTMDAHNK

-987 GDVQNAQT
+987 GDVQSAQT

-1003 RQAAETPRPARS
+1003 RQSAEAPRS
-1015 VQQPRQTSQPQS
+1015 VQPARQTSQPQS
-1027 QQPQQP
+1027 QPS
-1033 QRGVVGAQRQAPAQ
+1033 QRGAVGAQR
-1047 NQQVRQ
+1047 QQVRQ
-1053 PQPQQP
+1053 PQAQPQQA
-1059 RPQSQ
+1059 Q
-1064 QQAPAPT
+1064 T
-1071 QAQSPAPSRPAP
+1071 QSPAPSRPAP
-1083 SRGSQ
+1083 SRG
-1088 GSGSRS
+1088 GSSRS

-1100 QGSAQMPS
+1100 GASQMPS
-1108 SGRAVNGGSQSA
+1108 SGKAVNGGAKSA
-1120 PSKVGKVSKVSKGM
+1120 SGKAGKGL

-1140 GGSSMPSMPS
+1140 GGSSMPPMSS

>member
-1 MKNRNDENKK
+1 MLT
-11 RKEGSMTG
+11 S
-19 RVRALTGATR
+19 RVRAVRGFTR
-29 VMSLVAAVLIAVFGL
+29 VMSFVAAVLIAVFGL
-44 TMIGGSAYADTDKA
+44 TMIGGSAYADKDKA

-73 FSDATKPGDNSGLS
+73 FSDATKPGEGDGLSKPGEGDGLS

-103 DLLGYGD
+103 NLLGYGD

-135 LKKIDGKLNGSNDAY
+135 LKVRDKDSSSANSAY
-150 KGVLAYAQYGSLLN
+150 SGVLAYAQYGSLLN
-164 GLGLDSTS
+164 ALGLDSTS

-187 MAFLYLLAGGI
+187 MALLYLLAGGI

-203 AVIWVLETLNPFKLF
+203 AVIWLLETLNPFKF
-218 YSAISASSVA
+218 FFSAISASSTA
-228 MANGMTGGQGVPAWM
+228 MANGMTGGQGVPVWM
-243 KSLDTWFSG
+243 QSLDTWFSG

-265 VPLFIFTFIISSLM
+265 IPLFLFVFIISSLM

-286 SGLKKL
+286 GGLKKL
-292 VIRMLFLGV
+292 VIRVLFLGV

-328 TRVVLSTFVDFE
+328 TRVVISTFVDFE
-340 NWAKVNRLAVPS
+340 NWAKKDRLAVPDNA
-352 TDAVLQWDESK
+352 TLQWDSSK

-368 ESVNKLRQTTVAIN
+368 ASVNKLRQTTVAIN
-382 KIANTGAFTD
+382 KLANSDAFSSVSDID
-392 VTGLNPS
+392 VSG
-399 DLGSIS
+399 LGSIS
-405 AESAKMTSSGGLKD
+405 TEAAKADTTSSGGLKD
-419 VTYIATMN
+419 FTYVAAME
-427 MLLRYTNSESYQAS
+427 MLLRYTTAQSYQAS
-441 DFDTSIKGR
+441 DFDTAIKGR
-450 INQQVSEGKELVKSC
+450 INQQASSGQKQVKSC

-475 GSTKVDG
+475 GSTKADG
-482 KSCPTTKALGNPV
+482 KGCSATKASDNPV
-495 LKVREGTGLTT
+495 LKVREGSGLQASGESGPITFTT
-506 THDGSEVTFKTENAQ
+506 SGDKY
-521 IAGDWVVLGD
+521 AGDWVMLGG
-531 DADALKNFNNA
+531 NFNGA

-584 VGSAGVNWLYWV
+584 VGSAGVSWLYWV
-596 NAAVTLLCFIVLGLG
+596 NGAVTLLCFIVLGLG
-611 YAFGMLTGAIKNSL
+611 YAFGMFTGAIKNSM

-637 SLAGIA
+637 SMAGIA

-650 TMITEIVG
+650 TMITEIIA
-658 TMFIYRLAQE
+658 TMFIYRLVQE
-668 IILSIPGIFEG
+668 IILSIPSIFEG
-679 GLEHTFGS
+679 GLEHMFNS
-687 MGGFGTYLKNS
+687 MGGFGVYLKNS
-698 GNITL
+698 GNVTL
-703 FTALVSTVLLL
+703 FTSLVSTVLLIL
-714 ILTWKMMHFRGAFVK
+714 LTWKMMHFRGAFVK

-778 GRGALG
+778 GRGGLG
-784 GGSGRGGVSSGLMA
+784 SGSGRGGASSGLMA

-806 NGGGSG
+806 NGGVSG
-812 MGGGSMLSING
+812 MGGGMLSING

-833 PGAPGGDPNGPTGSG
+833 PGASGGDPNAPGG
-848 SGGGG
+848 GGGG

-863 NTNVNND
+863 NVDNSTSND
-870 ITNGDEN
+870 N
-877 SSLLS
+877 SSALM

-889 IASEVDARGG
+889 LASEVDARGG
-899 LSEPSVSSDSYS
+899 LSEPAQLEAGPQADAA
-911 GDDVTAS
+911 AS
-918 STVVNNSDDTMSET
+918 SKVANNADDAMSET
-932 TSSIQSTMDAHDK
+932 AGSIQSTMDAHNK

-987 GDVQNAQT
+987 GDVQSAQT

-1003 RQAAETPRPARS
+1003 RQSAEAPRP
-1015 VQQPRQTSQPQS
+1015 VQPARQTSQPQS
-1027 QQPQQP
+1027 QP
-1033 QRGVVGAQRQAPAQ
+1033 QRGAVGAQRQAPAQ
-1047 NQQVRQ
+1047 AQPQQ
-1053 PQPQQP
+1053 PQPQ
-1059 RPQSQ
+1059 
-1064 QQAPAPT
+1064 APT
-1071 QAQSPAPSRPAP
+1071 QAQAPAPSRPAP
-1083 SRGSQ
+1083 SRGS
-1088 GSGSRS
+1088 RS

-1100 QGSAQMPS
+1100 GSSQMPKS
-1108 SGRAVNGGSQSA
+1108 ASGKASKAGNG
-1120 PSKVGKVSKVSKGM
+1120 P

-1140 GGSSMPSMPS
+1140 GGSSMPPMPS

>member
-1 MKNRNDENKK
+1 MLTN
-11 RKEGSMTG
+11 
-19 RVRALTGATR
+19 RVRAVRGFTR
-29 VMSLVAAVLIAVFGL
+29 AMSFVAAVLIAVFGL
-44 TMIGGSAYADTDKA
+44 TMIGGSAYADKDKA

-73 FSDATKPGDNSGLS
+73 FSDATKPGEGNGLS
-87 ADEGW
+87 EDEGW

-135 LKKIDGKLNGSNDAY
+135 LRVRDNGASSANSSY
-150 KGVLAYAQYGSLLN
+150 SGVLAYAQYGSLLN
-164 GLGLDSTS
+164 SLGLDSTS

-187 MAFLYLLAGGI
+187 MALLYLLAGGI

-203 AVIWVLETLNPFKLF
+203 AVIWLLETLNPFKF
-218 YSAISASSVA
+218 FFSAISASSAA
-228 MANGMTGGQGVPAWM
+228 MANGMTGGQGVPVWM
-243 KSLDTWFSG
+243 QSLDTWFSG

-265 VPLFIFTFIISSLM
+265 IPLFIFTFIISSLM

-328 TRVVLSTFVDFE
+328 TRVVISTFVDFE
-340 NWAKVNRLAVPS
+340 NWAKVNRLAVPENG
-352 TDAVLQWDESK
+352 TLEWDSDK
-363 QAPTG
+363 QSPTG
-368 ESVNKLRQTTVAIN
+368 ASVNKLRPTTVAIN
-382 KIANTGAFTD
+382 KLANRGAFSD
-392 VTGLNPS
+392 VAGINPS
-399 DLGSIS
+399 GLGSIS
-405 AESAKMTSSGGLKD
+405 AEAAKADTASNGGLKNF
-419 VTYIATMN
+419 TYVAAME
-427 MLLRYTNSESYQAS
+427 MLLRYTTSQSYQAS
-441 DFDTSIKGR
+441 DFDTAIKGR
-450 INQQVSEGKELVKSC
+450 ISQQASSGVTWVKSC

-475 GSTKVDG
+475 GSTKKDD
-482 KSCPTTKALGNPV
+482 KSGCDKTKASENAV
-495 LKVREGTGLTT
+495 LKVREGSGLQASGEGSVITFTT
-506 THDGSEVTFKTENAQ
+506 NPADRL
-521 IAGDWVVLGD
+521 AGDWVVLGED
-531 DADALKNFNNA
+531 FNNA

-584 VGSAGVNWLYWV
+584 VGSAGVSWLYWV
-596 NAAVTLLCFIVLGLG
+596 NGAVTLLCFIVLGLG
-611 YAFGMLTGAIKNSL
+611 YAFGMFTGAIKNSM

-637 SLAGIA
+637 SMAGIA
-643 KVVIYTF
+643 KVLIYTF
-650 TMITEIVG
+650 TMITEIIA
-658 TMFIYRLAQE
+658 TMFIYRLVQE
-668 IILSIPGIFEG
+668 IILSVPSIFEG
-679 GLEHTFGS
+679 GLEHMFNS

-698 GNITL
+698 GNVTL
-703 FTALVSTVLLL
+703 FTSLVSTVLLIL
-714 ILTWKMMHFRGAFVK
+714 LTWKMMHFRGAFVK

-778 GRGALG
+778 GRGGLG
-784 GGSGRGGVSSGLMA
+784 SGSGRGGASSGLMA

-806 NGGGSG
+806 NGGVSG
-812 MGGGSMLSING
+812 MGGGMLSING

-833 PGAPGGDPNGPTGSG
+833 PGTPGGDPNAPGG
-848 SGGGG
+848 GGGG

-863 NTNVNND
+863 NAANASD
-870 ITNGDEN
+870 DN
-877 SSLLS
+877 SGALM

-889 IASEVDARGG
+889 LASEVDARGG
-899 LSEPSVSSDSYS
+899 LSEPSQLEAAPQADA
-911 GDDVTAS
+911 TAS
-918 STVVNNSDDTMSET
+918 SKVANNADDGMSET
-932 TSSIQSTMDAHDK
+932 TQSIQSTMEAHDK

-987 GDVQNAQT
+987 GDVQSAQT

-1003 RQAAETPRPARS
+1003 RQSAEAPRPVQPARQS
-1015 VQQPRQTSQPQS
+1015 QSQQSQPQRGAVGAQRPSPAQAQQPRQPQLQQS
-1027 QQPQQP
+1027 Q
-1033 QRGVVGAQRQAPAQ
+1033 QAPAQ
-1047 NQQVRQ
+1047 AQT
-1053 PQPQQP
+1053 
-1059 RPQSQ
+1059 
-1064 QQAPAPT
+1064 PAK
-1071 QAQSPAPSRPAP
+1071 AASPAPSRPAP
-1083 SRGSQ
+1083 SRG
-1088 GSGSRS
+1088 GSSRS

-1100 QGSAQMPS
+1100 GA
-1108 SGRAVNGGSQSA
+1108 SQSA
-1120 PSKVGKVSKVSKGM
+1120 SGKASKVSKAG
-1134 KGVKPS
+1134 KGLKGPKPS
-1140 GGSSMPSMPS
+1140 GGSSMPPMPS

>member
-1 MKNRNDENKK
+1 MLT
-11 RKEGSMTG
+11 S
-19 RVRALTGATR
+19 RVRAVRGVTR
-29 VMSLVAAVLIAVFGL
+29 AMSFVAAVLIAVFGL
-44 TMIGGSAYADTDKA
+44 TMIGGSAYADKDKA

-73 FSDATKPGDNSGLS
+73 FSDATKPGEGDGLS

-92 TTIAQNASEGG
+92 MTIAQNASEGG
-103 DLLGYGD
+103 NLLGYGD

-135 LKKIDGKLNGSNDAY
+135 LKVRNNDSSSANSRY
-150 KGVLAYAQYGSLLN
+150 SGVLAYAQYGSLLN
-164 GLGLDSTS
+164 ALGLDSTS

-187 MAFLYLLAGGI
+187 MALLYLLAGGI

-203 AVIWVLETLNPFKLF
+203 AVIWLLETLNPFKF
-218 YSAISASSVA
+218 FFSAISASSTA
-228 MANGMTGGQGVPAWM
+228 MANGMTGGQGVPVWM
-243 KSLDTWFSG
+243 QSLDTWFSG

-286 SGLKKL
+286 GGLKKL

-328 TRVVLSTFVDFE
+328 TRVVISTFVDFE
-340 NWAKVNRLAVPS
+340 NWAKGNRLAVPKNA
-352 TDAVLQWDESK
+352 TLQWDPSK

-368 ESVNKLRQTTVAIN
+368 DSVNKLRQTTVAIN
-382 KIANTGAFTD
+382 KLANKGAFSFVSDID
-392 VTGLNPS
+392 VS

-405 AESAKMTSSGGLKD
+405 TEAAKADTTSSGGLKD
-419 VTYIATMN
+419 FTYVAAME
-427 MLLRYTNSESYQAS
+427 MLLRYTTAQSYQAS
-441 DFDTSIKGR
+441 DFDTAIKGR
-450 INQQVSEGKELVKSC
+450 ISQQASNGQEQVKNC

-475 GSTKVDG
+475 GSTKADG
-482 KSCPTTKALGNPV
+482 KGCSATKASKNPV
-495 LKVREGTGLTT
+495 LKVREGSGLQVSGEEGVITFTT
-506 THDGSEVTFKTENAQ
+506 PSDGWYG
-521 IAGDWVVLGD
+521 GDWVVSGD
-531 DADALKNFNNA
+531 NFRRA
-542 NLSALSM
+542 NMSALSM

-584 VGSAGVNWLYWV
+584 VGSAGVSWLYWV
-596 NAAVTLLCFIVLGLG
+596 NGAVTLLCFIVLGLG

-637 SLAGIA
+637 SMAGIA

-650 TMITEIVG
+650 TMITEIIA
-658 TMFIYRLAQE
+658 TMFIYRLVQE
-668 IILSIPGIFEG
+668 IILSIPSIFEG
-679 GLEHTFGS
+679 GLEHMFNS
-687 MGGFGTYLKNS
+687 MGGFGVYLKNS
-698 GNITL
+698 GNVTL
-703 FTALVSTVLLL
+703 FTSLVSTVLLL

-778 GRGALG
+778 GRGGLG
-784 GGSGRGGVSSGLMA
+784 SGSGRGGASSGLMA

-806 NGGGSG
+806 NGGVSG
-812 MGGGSMLSING
+812 MGGGSMLYING

-833 PGAPGGDPNGPTGSG
+833 PGASGGDPNAPGG
-848 SGGGG
+848 GGGG

-863 NTNVNND
+863 NVDNSVNND
-870 ITNGDEN
+870 N
-877 SSLLS
+877 SSALM

-889 IASEVDARGG
+889 LASEVDARGG
-899 LSEPSVSSDSYS
+899 LSEPAQMSQAESGPRSDAA
-911 GDDVTAS
+911 AS
-918 STVVNNSDDTMSET
+918 SKVANNADDAMSET
-932 TSSIQSTMDAHDK
+932 TGSIQSTMDAHNK

-1003 RQAAETPRPARS
+1003 RQSAEAPRPARS
-1015 VQQPRQTSQPQS
+1015 VQQPRQTSQP
-1027 QQPQQP
+1027 QPQQP

-1047 NQQVRQ
+1047 
-1053 PQPQQP
+1053 QPQQP

-1120 PSKVGKVSKVSKGM
+1120 PSKAGKASKGM

>member
-1 MKNRNDENKK
+1 MLT
-11 RKEGSMTG
+11 S
-19 RVRALTGATR
+19 RVRAVRGFTR
-29 VMSLVAAVLIAVFGL
+29 VMSFVAAVLIAVFGL
-44 TMIGGSAYADTDKA
+44 TMIGGSAYAGEGKA

-73 FSDATKPGDNSGLS
+73 FSDATKPGEGDGLS

-103 DLLGYGD
+103 NLLGYGD

-135 LKKIDGKLNGSNDAY
+135 LRVRDNDSSSANSAY
-150 KGVLAYAQYGSLLN
+150 SGVLAYAQYGSLLN
-164 GLGLDSTS
+164 ALGFDSTS

-187 MAFLYLLAGGI
+187 MALLYLLAGGI

-203 AVIWVLETLNPFKLF
+203 AVIWLLETLNPFKF
-218 YSAISASSVA
+218 FFSAISASSTA
-228 MANGMTGGQGVPAWM
+228 MANGMTGGQGVPVWM
-243 KSLDTWFSG
+243 QSLDTWFSG

-265 VPLFIFTFIISSLM
+265 VPLFLFVFIISSLM

-286 SGLKKL
+286 GGLKKL
-292 VIRMLFLGV
+292 VIRVLFLGV

-328 TRVVLSTFVDFE
+328 TRVVISTFVDFE
-340 NWAKVNRLAVPS
+340 NWAKKDRLAVPDNA
-352 TDAVLQWDESK
+352 TLQWDSSK

-368 ESVNKLRQTTVAIN
+368 ASVNKLRQTTVAIN
-382 KIANTGAFTD
+382 KLANSGAFSSVSDID
-392 VTGLNPS
+392 VSG
-399 DLGSIS
+399 LGSIS
-405 AESAKMTSSGGLKD
+405 TEAAKADTTSSGGLKD
-419 VTYIATMN
+419 FTYVAAME
-427 MLLRYTNSESYQAS
+427 MLLRYTTAQSYQAS
-441 DFDTSIKGR
+441 DFDTAIKGR
-450 INQQVSEGKELVKSC
+450 ISQQASSGQEQVKSC

-475 GSTKVDG
+475 GSTKADG
-482 KSCPTTKALGNPV
+482 KGCSATKASDNPV
-495 LKVREGTGLTT
+495 LKVREGSGLQASGESGTITFTT
-506 THDGSEVTFKTENAQ
+506 SGDKY
-521 IAGDWVVLGD
+521 AGDWVMLGE
-531 DADALKNFNNA
+531 NFNGS

-584 VGSAGVNWLYWV
+584 VGSAGVSWLYWV
-596 NAAVTLLCFIVLGLG
+596 NGAVTLLCFIVLGLG
-611 YAFGMLTGAIKNSL
+611 YAFGMFTGAIKNSM

-637 SLAGIA
+637 SMAGIA

-650 TMITEIVG
+650 TMITEIIA
-658 TMFIYRLAQE
+658 TMFIYRLVQE
-668 IILSIPGIFEG
+668 IILSIPSIFEG
-679 GLEHTFGS
+679 GLEHMFNS
-687 MGGFGTYLKNS
+687 MGGFGVYLKNS
-698 GNITL
+698 GNVTL
-703 FTALVSTVLLL
+703 FTSLVSTVLLIL
-714 ILTWKMMHFRGAFVK
+714 LTWKMMHFRGAFVK

-778 GRGALG
+778 GRGGLG
-784 GGSGRGGVSSGLMA
+784 SGSGRGGASSGLMA

-806 NGGGSG
+806 NGGVSG

-833 PGAPGGDPNGPTGSG
+833 PGASGGDPNAPGG
-848 SGGGG
+848 GGGG

-863 NTNVNND
+863 NVDNSTSND
-870 ITNGDEN
+870 N
-877 SSLLS
+877 SSALM

-889 IASEVDARGG
+889 LASEVDARGG
-899 LSEPSVSSDSYS
+899 LSEPAQIEAGPQADAA
-911 GDDVTAS
+911 AS
-918 STVVNNSDDTMSET
+918 SKVANNADDAMSET
-932 TSSIQSTMDAHDK
+932 AGSIQSTMDAHNK

-987 GDVQNAQT
+987 GDVQSAQT

-1003 RQAAETPRPARS
+1003 RQSAEAPRPVQPAR
-1015 VQQPRQTSQPQS
+1015 TSQPQS
-1027 QQPQQP
+1027 QPS
-1033 QRGVVGAQRQAPAQ
+1033 QRGAVGAQR
-1047 NQQVRQ
+1047 QQVRQ
-1053 PQPQQP
+1053 PQAQP
-1059 RPQSQ
+1059 Q
-1064 QQAPAPT
+1064 QQAPTQT
-1071 QAQSPAPSRPAP
+1071 QAPAQTPAPSRPAP
-1083 SRGSQ
+1083 SRG
-1088 GSGSRS
+1088 GSSRS

-1100 QGSAQMPS
+1100 GASQMPKS
-1108 SGRAVNGGSQSA
+1108 ASGKA
-1120 PSKVGKVSKVSKGM
+1120 SKASKGL
-1134 KGVKPS
+1134 KGPKPS
-1140 GGSSMPSMPS
+1140 GGSSMPPMPS

>member
-1 MKNRNDENKK
+1 MLT
-11 RKEGSMTG
+11 S
-19 RVRALTGATR
+19 RVRAVRGVTR
-29 VMSLVAAVLIAVFGL
+29 VMSFVAAVLIAVFGL
-44 TMIGGSAYADTDKA
+44 TMIGGSAYADKDKA

-73 FSDATKPGDNSGLS
+73 FSDATKPGEGDGLS

-103 DLLGYGD
+103 NLLGYGD

-135 LKKIDGKLNGSNDAY
+135 LKVRDNDSSSANSAY
-150 KGVLAYAQYGSLLN
+150 SGVLAYAQYGSLLN
-164 GLGLDSTS
+164 ALGLDSTS

-187 MAFLYLLAGGI
+187 MALLYLLAGGI

-203 AVIWVLETLNPFKLF
+203 AVIWLLETLNPFKF
-218 YSAISASSVA
+218 FFSAISASSTA
-228 MANGMTGGQGVPAWM
+228 MANGMTGGQGVPTWM
-243 KSLDTWFSG
+243 QSLDTWFSG

-265 VPLFIFTFIISSLM
+265 IPLFLFVFIISSLM

-286 SGLKKL
+286 GGLKKL
-292 VIRMLFLGV
+292 VIRVLFLGV

-328 TRVVLSTFVDFE
+328 TRVVISTFVDFE
-340 NWAKVNRLAVPS
+340 NWAKKDRLAVPDNA
-352 TDAVLQWDESK
+352 TLQWDSSK

-368 ESVNKLRQTTVAIN
+368 ASVNKLRQTTVAIN
-382 KIANTGAFTD
+382 KLANSGAFSSVSDID
-392 VTGLNPS
+392 VSG
-399 DLGSIS
+399 LGSIS
-405 AESAKMTSSGGLKD
+405 TEAAKADTTSSGGLKD
-419 VTYIATMN
+419 FTYVAAME
-427 MLLRYTNSESYQAS
+427 MLLRYTTAQSYQAS
-441 DFDTSIKGR
+441 DFDTAIKGR
-450 INQQVSEGKELVKSC
+450 ISQQASSGQEQVKSC

-475 GSTKVDG
+475 GSTKADG
-482 KSCPTTKALGNPV
+482 KGCSATKASDNPV
-495 LKVREGTGLTT
+495 LKVREGSGLQASGESGTITFTT
-506 THDGSEVTFKTENAQ
+506 SGDKY
-521 IAGDWVVLGD
+521 AGDWVMLGE
-531 DADALKNFNNA
+531 NFNGA

-584 VGSAGVNWLYWV
+584 VGSAGVSWLYWV
-596 NAAVTLLCFIVLGLG
+596 NGAVTLLCFIVLGLG
-611 YAFGMLTGAIKNSL
+611 YAFGMFTGAIKNSM

-637 SLAGIA
+637 SMAGIA

-650 TMITEIVG
+650 TMITEIIA
-658 TMFIYRLAQE
+658 TMFVYRLVQE
-668 IILSIPGIFEG
+668 IILSIPSIFEG
-679 GLEHTFGS
+679 GLEHMFNS
-687 MGGFGTYLKNS
+687 MGGFGVYLKNS
-698 GNITL
+698 GNVTL
-703 FTALVSTVLLL
+703 FTSLVSTVLLIL
-714 ILTWKMMHFRGAFVK
+714 LTWKMMHFRGAFVK

-778 GRGALG
+778 GRGGLG
-784 GGSGRGGVSSGLMA
+784 SGSGRGGASSGLMA

-806 NGGGSG
+806 NGGVSG
-812 MGGGSMLSING
+812 MGGGMLSING

-833 PGAPGGDPNGPTGSG
+833 PGASGGDPSAPGG
-848 SGGGG
+848 GGGG

-863 NTNVNND
+863 NVDNSTSND
-870 ITNGDEN
+870 N
-877 SSLLS
+877 SSALM

-889 IASEVDARGG
+889 LASEVDARGG
-899 LSEPSVSSDSYS
+899 LSEPAQLEAGPQADAA
-911 GDDVTAS
+911 AS
-918 STVVNNSDDTMSET
+918 SKVANNADDAMSET
-932 TSSIQSTMDAHDK
+932 AGSIQSTMDAHNK

-987 GDVQNAQT
+987 GDVQSAQT

-1003 RQAAETPRPARS
+1003 RQSAEAPRP
-1015 VQQPRQTSQPQS
+1015 VQPARQTSQPQS
-1027 QQPQQP
+1027 QPS
-1033 QRGVVGAQRQAPAQ
+1033 QRGAVGAQR
-1047 NQQVRQ
+1047 QQVRQ
-1053 PQPQQP
+1053 PQAQP
-1059 RPQSQ
+1059 Q
-1064 QQAPAPT
+1064 QQAPTQT
-1071 QAQSPAPSRPAP
+1071 QAPAQTPAPSRPAP
-1083 SRGSQ
+1083 SRGS
-1088 GSGSRS
+1088 SSRS

-1100 QGSAQMPS
+1100 GASQMPVKGS
-1108 SGRAVNGGSQSA
+1108 SQGAS
-1120 PSKVGKVSKVSKGM
+1120 GKAGKGL

-1140 GGSSMPSMPS
+1140 GGSSMPPMPS

>member
-1 MKNRNDENKK
+1 MLT
-11 RKEGSMTG
+11 S
-19 RVRALTGATR
+19 RVRAVRGVTR
-29 VMSLVAAVLIAVFGL
+29 AMSFVAAVLIAVFGL
-44 TMIGGSAYADTDKA
+44 TMIGGSAYADKDKA

-73 FSDATKPGDNSGLS
+73 FSDAAKPGEGEGLS

-92 TTIAQNASEGG
+92 TTIAGNASEGG

-110 DDVSSFSGWLV
+110 NDISSFSGWLA
-121 SKATGSSNTVGYDS
+121 SATTGASNTVGYDS
-135 LKKIDGKLNGSNDAY
+135 LKVSDNGSSSANSVYRGILD
-150 KGVLAYAQYGSLLN
+150 YAQYGSLLN
-164 GLGLDSTS
+164 ALGLDSTS

-187 MAFLYLLAGGI
+187 MALLYLLAGGI

-203 AVIWVLETLNPFKLF
+203 AVIWLLETLNPFKF
-218 YSAISASSVA
+218 FFSAISASSAA
-228 MANGMTGGQGVPAWM
+228 MANGMTGGQGVPVWM
-243 KSLDTWFSG
+243 QSLDTWFSG

-265 VPLFIFTFIISSLM
+265 IPLFLFTFIISSLM

-301 GLPLIGS
+301 GVPLIGS

-352 TDAVLQWDESK
+352 DATLEWDDSK

-368 ESVNKLRQTTVAIN
+368 ASVNKLRQTTVAIN
-382 KIANTGAFTD
+382 RIANPGAFTD
-392 VTGLNPS
+392 VSGIKPS

-405 AESAKMTSSGGLKD
+405 AESAKADVTSNGGLKD
-419 VTYIATMN
+419 LTFMATMN
-427 MLLRYTNSESYQAS
+427 MLLRYTNAQSYQAS
-441 DFDTSIKGR
+441 DFDTAIKGR
-450 INQQVSEGKELVKSC
+450 ISQQASGGQETVKNC

-475 GSTKVDG
+475 GSTKTDG
-482 KSCPTTKALGNPV
+482 KSCSTIKASDNPV
-495 LKVREGTGLTT
+495 LKVQEGTGLQANRPE
-506 THDGSEVTFKTENAQ
+506 GSGVVTFTTNNAQ
-521 IAGDWVVLGD
+521 LAGDWVMLGD
-531 DADALKNFNNA
+531 NFNNA

-549 YNYLNTTFDKNSATT
+549 YNYLNTAFSKNSATV
-564 YSSSN
+564 YSSAHS
-569 AVSSATREYHNSVNL
+569 VSSATREYHNSVNL
-584 VGSAGVNWLYWV
+584 VGSAGVSWLYWT
-596 NAAVTLLCFIVLGLG
+596 NSAVTLLCFIVLGLG
-611 YAFGMLTGAIKNSL
+611 YAFGMFTGAIKNSL

-643 KVVIYTF
+643 KVLIYTF
-650 TMITEIVG
+650 TMITEIIA
-658 TMFIYRLAQE
+658 TMFIYRLVQE
-668 IILSIPGIFEG
+668 IIISIPGIFEG
-679 GLEHTFGS
+679 GLEHMFNS

-698 GNITL
+698 GNVTL
-703 FTALVSTVLLL
+703 FTSIVSTVLLL
-714 ILTWKMMHFRGAFVK
+714 ILTWKMLHFRGAFVK
-729 GLNEAVTKIVD
+729 GLNEAVTKIID

-778 GRGALG
+778 GRGGLG
-784 GGSGRGGVSSGLMA
+784 SGSGRGGASSGLMA

-806 NGGGSG
+806 NGGVSG

-823 TDGPGPDEIG
+823 TDGPGPDELG
-833 PGAPGGDPNGPTGSG
+833 PGASGGDPNAPGGS
-848 SGGGG
+848 GGG

-863 NTNVNND
+863 NVDNSTSND
-870 ITNGDEN
+870 N
-877 SSLLS
+877 SSALM

-889 IASEVDARGG
+889 LASEVDARGG
-899 LSEPSVSSDSYS
+899 LSEPAQIEAGPQADAA
-911 GDDVTAS
+911 AS
-918 STVVNNSDDTMSET
+918 SKVANNADDAMSET
-932 TSSIQSTMDAHDK
+932 AGSIQSTMDAHNK

-987 GDVQNAQT
+987 GDVQSAQT

-1003 RQAAETPRPARS
+1003 RQSAEAPRP
-1015 VQQPRQTSQPQS
+1015 VQPARQTSQPQS
-1027 QQPQQP
+1027 QPS
-1033 QRGVVGAQRQAPAQ
+1033 QRGAVGAQR
-1047 NQQVRQ
+1047 QQVRQ
-1053 PQPQQP
+1053 PQAQP
-1059 RPQSQ
+1059 Q
-1064 QQAPAPT
+1064 QQAPTQT
-1071 QAQSPAPSRPAP
+1071 QAPAQTPAPSRPAP
-1083 SRGSQ
+1083 SRGS
-1088 GSGSRS
+1088 RS

-1100 QGSAQMPS
+1100 GSSQMSS
-1108 SGRAVNGGSQSA
+1108 SGKAVNGGATSA
-1120 PSKVGKVSKVSKGM
+1120 SGKAGKGL

-1140 GGSSMPSMPS
+1140 GGSSMPPMPS

>member
-44 TMIGGSAYADTDKA
+44 TMIGGSAYADKDKA

-103 DLLGYGD
+103 NLLGYGD

-135 LKKIDGKLNGSNDAY
+135 LKVRDNDSSSANSAY
-150 KGVLAYAQYGSLLN
+150 SGVLAYAQYGSLLN
-164 GLGLDSTS
+164 ALGLDSTS
-172 TGLGLHFQNMAFGSI
+172 TGLGLHFQNMAFGII
-187 MAFLYLLAGGI
+187 MALLYLLAGGI

-203 AVIWVLETLNPFKLF
+203 AVIWLLETLNPFKLF
-218 YSAISASSVA
+218 FSAISASSTA
-228 MANGMTGGQGVPAWM
+228 MANGMTGGQGVPVWM
-243 KSLDTWFSG
+243 QSLDTWFSG

-265 VPLFIFTFIISSLM
+265 VPLFLFVFIISSLM

-286 SGLKKL
+286 GGLKKL
-292 VIRMLFLGV
+292 VIRVLFLGV

-328 TRVVLSTFVDFE
+328 TRVVISTFVDFE
-340 NWAKVNRLAVPS
+340 NWAKKDRLAVPDNA
-352 TDAVLQWDESK
+352 TLQWDSSK

-368 ESVNKLRQTTVAIN
+368 ASVNKLRQTTVAIN
-382 KIANTGAFTD
+382 KLANSGAFSSVSDID
-392 VTGLNPS
+392 VSG
-399 DLGSIS
+399 LGSIS
-405 AESAKMTSSGGLKD
+405 TEAAKADTTTSGGLKD
-419 VTYIATMN
+419 FTYVAAME
-427 MLLRYTNSESYQAS
+427 MLLRYTTAQSYQAS
-441 DFDTSIKGR
+441 DFDTAIKGR
-450 INQQVSEGKELVKSC
+450 ISQQASSGQEQVKSC

-475 GSTKVDG
+475 GSTKADG
-482 KSCPTTKALGNPV
+482 KGCSATKASDNPV
-495 LKVREGTGLTT
+495 LKVREGSGLQASGESGTITFTT
-506 THDGSEVTFKTENAQ
+506 SGDKY
-521 IAGDWVVLGD
+521 AGDWVMLGE
-531 DADALKNFNNA
+531 NFNGS

-549 YNYLNTTFDKNSATT
+549 YNYLNTMFDKNSATT

-584 VGSAGVNWLYWV
+584 VGSPGVSWLYWV
-596 NAAVTLLCFIVLGLG
+596 NGAVTLLCFIVLGLG
-611 YAFGMLTGAIKNSL
+611 YAFGMFTGAIKNSM

-637 SLAGIA
+637 SMAGIA

-650 TMITEIVG
+650 TMITEIIA
-658 TMFIYRLAQE
+658 TMFIYRLVQE
-668 IILSIPGIFEG
+668 IILSIPSIFEG
-679 GLEHTFGS
+679 GLEHMFNS

-714 ILTWKMMHFRGAFVK
+714 ILTWKMLHFRGAFVK
-729 GLNEAVTKIVD
+729 GLNEAVTKIID

-778 GRGALG
+778 GRGGLG
-784 GGSGRGGVSSGLMA
+784 SGSGRGGASSGLMA

-806 NGGGSG
+806 NGGVSG

-833 PGAPGGDPNGPTGSG
+833 PGASGGDPNAPGG
-848 SGGGG
+848 GGGG

-863 NTNVNND
+863 NVDNSTSND
-870 ITNGDEN
+870 N
-877 SSLLS
+877 SSALM

-889 IASEVDARGG
+889 LASEVDARGG
-899 LSEPSVSSDSYS
+899 LSEPAQLEAGPQADAA
-911 GDDVTAS
+911 AS
-918 STVVNNSDDTMSET
+918 SKVANNADDAMSET
-932 TSSIQSTMDAHDK
+932 AGSIQSTMDAHNK

-987 GDVQNAQT
+987 GDVQSAQT

-1003 RQAAETPRPARS
+1003 RQSAEAPRP
-1015 VQQPRQTSQPQS
+1015 VQPARQTSQPQS
-1027 QQPQQP
+1027 QP
-1033 QRGVVGAQRQAPAQ
+1033 QRGAVGAQR
-1047 NQQVRQ
+1047 QQVRQ
-1053 PQPQQP
+1053 PQAQP
-1059 RPQSQ
+1059 Q
-1064 QQAPAPT
+1064 QQAPTQT
-1071 QAQSPAPSRPAP
+1071 QAPAQTPAPSRPAP
-1083 SRGSQ
+1083 SRG
-1088 GSGSRS
+1088 GSSRS

-1100 QGSAQMPS
+1100 GASQMPVKGS
-1108 SGRAVNGGSQSA
+1108 SQGAS
-1120 PSKVGKVSKVSKGM
+1120 GKAGKGL

-1140 GGSSMPSMPS
+1140 GGSSMPPMPS

>member
-1 MKNRNDENKK
+1 MLT
-11 RKEGSMTG
+11 S
-19 RVRALTGATR
+19 RVRAVRGFTR
-29 VMSLVAAVLIAVFGL
+29 AMSFVAAVLIAVFGL
-44 TMIGGSAYADTDKA
+44 TMIGGSAYADKDKA

-73 FSDATKPGDNSGLS
+73 FSDATKPGEGDGLS

-103 DLLGYGD
+103 NLLGYGD

-135 LKKIDGKLNGSNDAY
+135 LKVRDNDSSSANSAY
-150 KGVLAYAQYGSLLN
+150 SGVLAYAQYGSLLN
-164 GLGLDSTS
+164 ALGLDSTS

-187 MAFLYLLAGGI
+187 MALLYLLAGGI

-203 AVIWVLETLNPFKLF
+203 AVIWLLETLNPFKLF
-218 YSAISASSVA
+218 FSAISASSTA
-228 MANGMTGGQGVPAWM
+228 MANGMTGGQGVPVWM
-243 KSLDTWFSG
+243 QSLDTWFSG

-265 VPLFIFTFIISSLM
+265 IPLFLFVFIISSLM

-286 SGLKKL
+286 GGLKKL
-292 VIRMLFLGV
+292 VIRVLFLGV

-328 TRVVLSTFVDFE
+328 TRVVISTFVDFE
-340 NWAKVNRLAVPS
+340 NWAKKDRLAVPDNA
-352 TDAVLQWDESK
+352 TLQWDSSK

-368 ESVNKLRQTTVAIN
+368 ASVNKLRQTTVAIN
-382 KIANTGAFTD
+382 KLANSGAFSSVSDID
-392 VTGLNPS
+392 VSG
-399 DLGSIS
+399 LGSIS
-405 AESAKMTSSGGLKD
+405 TEAAKADTTSSGGLKD
-419 VTYIATMN
+419 FTYVAAME
-427 MLLRYTNSESYQAS
+427 MLLRYTTAQSYQAS
-441 DFDTSIKGR
+441 DFDTAIKGR
-450 INQQVSEGKELVKSC
+450 ISQQASSGQEQVKSC

-475 GSTKVDG
+475 GSTKADG
-482 KSCPTTKALGNPV
+482 KGCSATKASDNPV
-495 LKVREGTGLTT
+495 LKVREGSGLQASGESGTITFTT
-506 THDGSEVTFKTENAQ
+506 SGDKY
-521 IAGDWVVLGD
+521 AGDWVMLGE
-531 DADALKNFNNA
+531 NFNGS

-584 VGSAGVNWLYWV
+584 VGSAGVSWLYWV
-596 NAAVTLLCFIVLGLG
+596 NGAVTLLCFIVLGLG
-611 YAFGMLTGAIKNSL
+611 YAFGMFTGAIKNSM

-637 SLAGIA
+637 SMAGIA

-650 TMITEIVG
+650 TMITEIIA
-658 TMFIYRLAQE
+658 TMFIYRLVQE

-679 GLEHTFGS
+679 GLEHMFNS
-687 MGGFGTYLKNS
+687 MGGFGVYLKNS
-698 GNITL
+698 GNVTL
-703 FTALVSTVLLL
+703 FTSLVSTVLLIL
-714 ILTWKMMHFRGAFVK
+714 LTWKMMHFRGAFVK

-778 GRGALG
+778 GRGGLG
-784 GGSGRGGVSSGLMA
+784 SGSGRGGASSGLMA

-806 NGGGSG
+806 NGGVSG

-833 PGAPGGDPNGPTGSG
+833 PGASGGDPNAPGGS
-848 SGGGG
+848 GGG

-863 NTNVNND
+863 NVDNSTSND
-870 ITNGDEN
+870 N
-877 SSLLS
+877 SSALM

-889 IASEVDARGG
+889 LASEVDARGG
-899 LSEPSVSSDSYS
+899 LSEPAQIEAGPQADA
-911 GDDVTAS
+911 TAS
-918 STVVNNSDDTMSET
+918 SKVANNADDAMSET
-932 TSSIQSTMDAHDK
+932 AGSIQSTMDAHNK

-987 GDVQNAQT
+987 GDVQSAQT

-1003 RQAAETPRPARS
+1003 RQSAEAPRPVQPAR
-1015 VQQPRQTSQPQS
+1015 QSQPQQTQS
-1027 QQPQQP
+1027 QP
-1033 QRGVVGAQRQAPAQ
+1033 QRGAVGAQRQAPAQ
-1047 NQQVRQ
+1047 A
-1053 PQPQQP
+1053 QQP
-1059 RPQSQ
+1059 RQPKLQQS
-1064 QQAPAPT
+1064 QQAPAQT
-1071 QAQSPAPSRPAP
+1071 ASPASSRPAP
-1083 SRGSQ
+1083 SRG
-1088 GSGSRS
+1088 GSSRS

-1100 QGSAQMPS
+1100 S
-1108 SGRAVNGGSQSA
+1108 GSQSA
-1120 PSKVGKVSKVSKGM
+1120 SGKASKVSKAG
-1134 KGVKPS
+1134 KGLKGPKPS
-1140 GGSSMPSMPS
+1140 GGSSMPPMPS

>member
-1 MKNRNDENKK
+1 MLT
-11 RKEGSMTG
+11 S
-19 RVRALTGATR
+19 RVRAVRGFTR
-29 VMSLVAAVLIAVFGL
+29 AMSFAAAVLIAVFGL
-44 TMIGGSAYADTDKA
+44 TMIGGSAYAGEDKA

-73 FSDATKPGDNSGLS
+73 FSDAAKPGEGEGLS

-103 DLLGYGD
+103 NLLGYGD

-135 LKKIDGKLNGSNDAY
+135 LKVRDNNSSSANSAY
-150 KGVLAYAQYGSLLN
+150 SGVLAYAQYGSLLN
-164 GLGLDSTS
+164 ALGLDSTS

-187 MAFLYLLAGGI
+187 MALLYLLAGGI

-203 AVIWVLETLNPFKLF
+203 AVIWLLETLNPFKF
-218 YSAISASSVA
+218 FFSAISASSAA
-228 MANGMTGGQGVPAWM
+228 MANGMTGGQGVPVWM
-243 KSLDTWFSG
+243 QSLDTWFSG

-265 VPLFIFTFIISSLM
+265 IPLFLFTFIISSLM

-286 SGLKKL
+286 NGLKKL

-328 TRVVLSTFVDFE
+328 TRVVISTFVDFE
-340 NWAKVNRLAVPS
+340 NWAKKDRLAVPDNA
-352 TDAVLQWDESK
+352 TLQWDSSK

-368 ESVNKLRQTTVAIN
+368 DSVNKLRQTTVAIN
-382 KIANTGAFTD
+382 KLANRRAFED
-392 VTGLNPS
+392 VADIDVSG
-399 DLGSIS
+399 LGSIS
-405 AESAKMTSSGGLKD
+405 TEAAKTDTTSSGGLKD
-419 VTYIATMN
+419 FTYVAAME
-427 MLLRYTNSESYQAS
+427 MLLRYTTAQSYQAS
-441 DFDTSIKGR
+441 DFDTAIKGR
-450 INQQVSEGKELVKSC
+450 ISQQASSGQGQVKSC

-475 GSTKVDG
+475 GSTKADDKG
-482 KSCPTTKALGNPV
+482 CSATKASDNPV
-495 LKVREGTGLTT
+495 LKVREGSGLQASGERGTITFTT
-506 THDGSEVTFKTENAQ
+506 SGDKS
-521 IAGDWVVLGD
+521 AGDWVMFGG
-531 DADALKNFNNA
+531 NFKGA

-584 VGSAGVNWLYWV
+584 VGSAGVSWLYWV
-596 NAAVTLLCFIVLGLG
+596 NGAVTLLCFIVLGLG
-611 YAFGMLTGAIKNSL
+611 YAFGMFTGAIKNSM

-637 SLAGIA
+637 SMAGIA

-650 TMITEIVG
+650 TMITEIIA
-658 TMFIYRLAQE
+658 TMFIYRLVQE
-668 IILSIPGIFEG
+668 IILSIPSIFEG
-679 GLEHTFGS
+679 GLEHMFNS
-687 MGGFGTYLKNS
+687 MGGFGVYLKNS
-698 GNITL
+698 GNVTL
-703 FTALVSTVLLL
+703 FTSLVSTVLLIL
-714 ILTWKMMHFRGAFVK
+714 LTWKMMHFRGAFVK
-729 GLNEAVTKIVD
+729 GLNEAVTKIID

-778 GRGALG
+778 GRGGLG
-784 GGSGRGGVSSGLMA
+784 SGSGRGGASSGLMA

-806 NGGGSG
+806 NGGVSG

-833 PGAPGGDPNGPTGSG
+833 PGASGGDPSAPGG
-848 SGGGG
+848 GGGG

-863 NTNVNND
+863 NVDNSTSND
-870 ITNGDEN
+870 N
-877 SSLLS
+877 SSALM

-889 IASEVDARGG
+889 LASEVDARGG
-899 LSEPSVSSDSYS
+899 LSEPAQIEAGPQADAA
-911 GDDVTAS
+911 AS
-918 STVVNNSDDTMSET
+918 SKVANNADDAMSET
-932 TSSIQSTMDAHDK
+932 AGSIQSTMDAHNK

-987 GDVQNAQT
+987 GDVQSAQT

-1003 RQAAETPRPARS
+1003 RQSAEAPRPVQPAR
-1015 VQQPRQTSQPQS
+1015 TSQPQS
-1027 QQPQQP
+1027 QP
-1033 QRGVVGAQRQAPAQ
+1033 QRGAVGAQR
-1047 NQQVRQ
+1047 QQVRQ
-1053 PQPQQP
+1053 PQAQP
-1059 RPQSQ
+1059 Q
-1064 QQAPAPT
+1064 QQAPTQT
-1071 QAQSPAPSRPAP
+1071 QAPAQTPAPSRPAP
-1083 SRGSQ
+1083 SRG
-1088 GSGSRS
+1088 GSSRS

-1100 QGSAQMPS
+1100 GSSQMPS
-1108 SGRAVNGGSQSA
+1108 SGKAVNGGAKSA
-1120 PSKVGKVSKVSKGM
+1120 SGKAGKGL

-1140 GGSSMPSMPS
+1140 GGSSMPPMPS

>member
-1 MKNRNDENKK
+1 MLT
-11 RKEGSMTG
+11 S
-19 RVRALTGATR
+19 RVRAVRGFTR
-29 VMSLVAAVLIAVFGL
+29 AMSFVAAVLIAVFGL
-44 TMIGGSAYADTDKA
+44 TMIGGSAYAGPNDKDKA

-73 FSDATKPGDNSGLS
+73 FSDATKPGEGDGLS

-103 DLLGYGD
+103 NLLGYGD

-135 LKKIDGKLNGSNDAY
+135 LRVRDNDSSSANSAY
-150 KGVLAYAQYGSLLN
+150 SGVLAYAQYGSLLN
-164 GLGLDSTS
+164 ALGLDSTS

-187 MAFLYLLAGGI
+187 MALLYLLAGGI

-203 AVIWVLETLNPFKLF
+203 AVIWLLETLNPFKLF
-218 YSAISASSVA
+218 FSAISASSTA
-228 MANGMTGGQGVPAWM
+228 MANGMTGGQGVPVWM
-243 KSLDTWFSG
+243 QSLDTWFSG

-286 SGLKKL
+286 NGLKKL

-328 TRVVLSTFVDFE
+328 TRVVISTFVDFE
-340 NWAKVNRLAVPS
+340 NWAKKDRLAVPDNA
-352 TDAVLQWDESK
+352 TLQWDSSK

-368 ESVNKLRQTTVAIN
+368 ASVNKLRQTTVAIN
-382 KIANTGAFTD
+382 KLANSGAFSSVSDID
-392 VTGLNPS
+392 VSG
-399 DLGSIS
+399 LGSIS
-405 AESAKMTSSGGLKD
+405 TEAAKADTTSSGGLKD
-419 VTYIATMN
+419 FTYVAAME
-427 MLLRYTNSESYQAS
+427 MLLRYTTAQSYQAS
-441 DFDTSIKGR
+441 DFDTAIKGR
-450 INQQVSEGKELVKSC
+450 ISQQASSGQEQVKSC

-475 GSTKVDG
+475 GSTKADG
-482 KSCPTTKALGNPV
+482 KGCSATKASDNPV
-495 LKVREGTGLTT
+495 LKVREGSGLQASGESGTITFTT
-506 THDGSEVTFKTENAQ
+506 SGDKY
-521 IAGDWVVLGD
+521 AGDWVMLG
-531 DADALKNFNNA
+531 KNFNGA

-584 VGSAGVNWLYWV
+584 VGSAGVSWLYWV
-596 NAAVTLLCFIVLGLG
+596 NGAVTLLCFIVLGLG
-611 YAFGMLTGAIKNSL
+611 YAFGMFTGAIKNSL

-637 SLAGIA
+637 SMAGIA
-643 KVVIYTF
+643 KVLIYTF
-650 TMITEIVG
+650 TMITEIIA
-658 TMFIYRLAQE
+658 TMFIYRLVQE
-668 IILSIPGIFEG
+668 IILSIPSIFEG
-679 GLEHTFGS
+679 GLEHMFNS
-687 MGGFGTYLKNS
+687 MGGFGVYLKNS
-698 GNITL
+698 GNVTL
-703 FTALVSTVLLL
+703 FTSLVSTVLLIL
-714 ILTWKMMHFRGAFVK
+714 LTWKMMHFRGAFVK

-778 GRGALG
+778 GRGGLG
-784 GGSGRGGVSSGLMA
+784 SGSGRGGASSGLMA

-806 NGGGSG
+806 NGGVSG

-833 PGAPGGDPNGPTGSG
+833 PGASGGDPNAPGG
-848 SGGGG
+848 GGGG

-863 NTNVNND
+863 NVDNSTSND
-870 ITNGDEN
+870 N
-877 SSLLS
+877 SSALM

-889 IASEVDARGG
+889 LASEVDARGG
-899 LSEPSVSSDSYS
+899 LSEPAQIEAGPQADAA
-911 GDDVTAS
+911 AS
-918 STVVNNSDDTMSET
+918 SKVANNADDAMSET
-932 TSSIQSTMDAHDK
+932 AGSIQSTMDAHNK

-987 GDVQNAQT
+987 GDVQSAQT

-1003 RQAAETPRPARS
+1003 RQSAEAPRP
-1015 VQQPRQTSQPQS
+1015 VQPARQTSQS
-1027 QQPQQP
+1027 QPS
-1033 QRGVVGAQRQAPAQ
+1033 QRGAVGAQRQAPAQ
-1047 NQQVRQ
+1047 
-1053 PQPQQP
+1053 PQ
-1059 RPQSQ
+1059 Q
-1064 QQAPAPT
+1064 QQAPTQT
-1071 QAQSPAPSRPAP
+1071 QAPAQTPAPSRPAP
-1083 SRGSQ
+1083 SRG
-1088 GSGSRS
+1088 GSSRS

-1100 QGSAQMPS
+1100 GASQMPVKGS
-1108 SGRAVNGGSQSA
+1108 SQGAS
-1120 PSKVGKVSKVSKGM
+1120 GKAGKGL

-1140 GGSSMPSMPS
+1140 GGSSMPPMPS